1 MLLFGLLNGLG
12 QCLQYQGA
20 TTQWQHRAQQAVGE
34 VEEGEERRGEG
45 GGEGEMVELNEK
57 LNKKHKEKDK
67 NAGFTIERYFTS
79 LGLTECLTR
88 GT

>member
-12 QCLQYQGA
+12 QCLQYRGA

-34 VEEGEERRGEG
+34 VEEGEEGWE
-45 GGEGEMVELNEK
+45 EMVELNEK

-67 NAGFTIERYFTS
+67 NAGFTINALFYFC
-79 LGLTECLTR
+79 GLTECLRR